1 MIVDPEIHIKGA
13 RQHNLRNV
21 ELRLPR
27 NRFIVI
33 TGVSGSG
40 KSSLAFDTLYA
51 EGYRKFIDSLSTRAR
66 ALLEQMPRPEV
77 DFIHGLS
84 PVIAIEQRTGGP
96 SNPRSTVATV
106 SEVADYA
113 RLLWAFGG
121 EALCPL
127 DGGRIVRRSLDQ
139 CLEDLLLNY
148 PGRKVQILS
157 HYLTAKPSMLRSE
170 WPHLRQ
176 KGFQRV
182 RVEGAITTLDEAEA
196 QVSGSK
202 AVTVDLVI
210 DRLVLKPEQRSRLAD
225 SLELAF
231 REGKNR
237 AIAWVE
243 DKEATAG
250 WREVPI
256 SQELSC
262 TVCGTVYP
270 AITPRSFSSNHP
282 DGACPTCGGLGQT
295 LRFVPE
301 LVVPDTSVS
310 VKNGAIKPWR
320 LGSKRMIIQRN
331 AMLKQLS
338 EQVPFDPN
346 CPWQEL
352 PQSVRDLLLHG
363 DAHRIFSFKLKGG
376 RSLPEAQ
383 TFAGVLADLEN
394 TRRSTSSDGLRARLM
409 SYQHS
414 ATCPDCIGSGL
425 RAESRH
431 VLLQGLSYDR
441 FMNLDLHTAHDFLNT
456 LPPSLFPEVRNALQ
470 QRIHFLLEVGL
481 DYLELSR
488 TFNSLS
494 GGEAQRVRLA
504 SQLGMELTGITYIL
518 DEPTIGLHASDTR
531 RLLQAL
537 IGLRDRGNTV
547 VVVEHDPEIMRAADY
562 IVEVG
567 PGAGP
572 AGGEIVHA
580 GSLDSLLSS
589 HKSGSAPFL
598 SGRQTL
604 HAAGKRLPPA
614 NRMLTVR
621 AAREHNLQCIDAEF
635 PVGLFTCVTGV
646 SGSGKSTL
654 VNDILAK
661 AAAMKIQRSRELPGA
676 HGGIEGLHHFN
687 RVVRVDQEPI
697 GRSPRSNPATYTKLF
712 DDLRALFAQ
721 TSLAKVRG
729 YKPTRFSF
737 NMRGGRCERCAGDGV
752 IKLDMHFLAD
762 VYSECPACGGQRY
775 NRETLEV
782 RYRGL
787 NIADTLQLTVEEAAA
802 FFAKVPKIRHKL
814 ETLRAV
820 GLGYLRLGQAAN
832 TLSGGEAQRLKLS
845 LELSKGIQGETLYI
859 LDEPTTGLH
868 WRDIQHLTDLLF
880 QLRDQGNTIVVI
892 EHNVEFI
899 QLADWILDLGPGGG
913 KRGGRLIYQGP
924 PLQAN
929 PAQCVP
935 HSGTAMA
942 TPAPIS
948 RA

>member
-1 MIVDPEIHIKGA
+1 MTASSDIHIKGA

-21 ELRLPR
+21 ELRIPR
-27 NRFIVI
+27 NRFVVI

-121 EALCPL
+121 EAFCPK
-127 DGGRIVRRSLDQ
+127 DGGRIVRRTLDQ
-139 CLEDLLLNY
+139 CMDDLLRDHA
-148 PGRKVQILS
+148 GKKVQILS
-157 HYLTAKPSMLRSE
+157 HYLHAKPSMLRTE

-182 RVEGAITTLDEAEA
+182 RLNSTIMTLEEAEETA
-196 QVSGSK
+196 SGS
-202 AVTVDLVI
+202 TPLSVDLVI
-210 DRLVLKPEQRSRLAD
+210 DRLVLKPQQRSRLAD

-237 AIAWVE
+237 AIALVE
-243 DKEATAG
+243 DADAAGG
-250 WREVPI
+250 WREIPV

-262 TVCGTVYP
+262 TLCGTVYP
-270 AITPRSFSSNHP
+270 AVSPRSFSTNHP

-295 LRFVPE
+295 LRFAPE
-301 LVVPDTSVS
+301 LVVPDTSIS
-310 VKNGAIKPWR
+310 VKNGAVKPWR

-331 AMLKQLS
+331 AILKQLS
-338 EQVPFDPN
+338 EQVPYDPN
-346 CPWQEL
+346 TPWQDLPVDVREL
-352 PQSVRDLLLHG
+352 ILNG
-363 DAHRIFSFKLKGG
+363 DPERLFAFKLKAG
-376 RSLPEAQ
+376 RSLPEPQ
-383 TFAGVLADLEN
+383 LFAGVLADLDQ
-394 TRRSTSSDGLRARLM
+394 TRRTTSSDGLRARLM
-409 SYQHS
+409 TYQHS
-414 ATCPDCIGSGL
+414 ATCPDCCGSGL

-431 VLLQGLSYDR
+431 VLLHGLSYDR
-441 FMNLDLHTAHDFLNT
+441 FMKLDLQAAYEFLSS
-456 LPPSLFPEVRNALQ
+456 LPEALFPEVRKALQ
-470 QRIHFLLEVGL
+470 QRIHFLIEVGL
-481 DYLELSR
+481 EYLELSR

-518 DEPTIGLHASDTR
+518 DEPTIGLHASDTH

-537 IGLRDRGNTV
+537 LGLRDRGNSV
-547 VVVEHDPEIMRAADY
+547 IVVEHDPEIMRAADH

-567 PGAGP
+567 PGAGL
-572 AGGEIVHA
+572 AGGQIIHA
-580 GSLDSLLSS
+580 GSLDSLLQCPQSC
-589 HKSGSAPFL
+589 SAPFL
-598 SGRQTL
+598 RGQQSL
-604 HAAGKRLPPA
+604 HAAGKRLAPG
-614 NRMLTVR
+614 NRQLSVLG
-621 AAREHNLQCIDAEF
+621 AREHNLRSIDVSF

-654 VNDILAK
+654 VNGILAK
-661 AAAMKIQRSRELPGA
+661 AAAMKLQRSRDLPGA
-676 HGGIEGLHHFN
+676 HSGIEGLQAFS
-687 RVVRVDQEPI
+687 RVVRVDQDPI
-697 GRSPRSNPATYTKLF
+697 GRSPRSNPATFTKVF

-752 IKLDMHFLAD
+752 IQLDMHFLAD
-762 VYSECPACGGQRY
+762 VYSECPACSGQRY

-787 NIADTLQLTVEEAAA
+787 NIADVLQLTVDQAAD
-802 FFAKVPKIRHKL
+802 FFGKVPKIRHKL

-845 LELSKGIQGETLYI
+845 LELSKGVQGETLYI

-868 WRDIQHLTDLLF
+868 WLDIQHLVDLLF

-899 QLADWILDLGPGGG
+899 QLADWIIDLGPGGG
-913 KRGGRLIYQGP
+913 RNGGNLMYAGP
-924 PLQAN
+924 P
-929 PAQCVP
+929 
-935 HSGTAMA
+935 G
-942 TPAPIS
+942 
-948 RA
+948 